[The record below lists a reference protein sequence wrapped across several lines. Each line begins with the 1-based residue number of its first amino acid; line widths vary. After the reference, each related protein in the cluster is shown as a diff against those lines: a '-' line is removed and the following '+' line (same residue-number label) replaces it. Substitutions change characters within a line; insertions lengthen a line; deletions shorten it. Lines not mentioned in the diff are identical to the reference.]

1 MSADN
6 GIYIL
11 QSKDGWRVVHAQC
24 IDNLYWWEVPGEY
37 FECGEPKRVR
47 RDELSPQAIADYFG
61 KCVRLNSE
69 YEAME
74 HAKVLYDEIMDDD
87 FCPIIEYGIS
97 YIEGYEYK
105 EFPTELMGD

>member
-11 QSKDGWRVVHAQC
+11 HSRDGWRVVLAQC
-24 IDNLYWWEVPGEY
+24 IENLYWWEIDGEMKKLDILNPKILAEY
-37 FECGEPKRVR
+37 FGR
-47 RDELSPQAIADYFG
+47 SN
-61 KCVRLNSE
+61 RLNSE

-74 HAKVLYDEIMDDD
+74 EATQLYEELMDDD

-97 YIEGYEYK
+97 YINGYENEY
-105 EFPTELMGD
+105 FPIDLITGDEYE